1 MFSETNPY
9 KRYQQTQVETANPL
23 DLIIMLYDGAL
34 KFLNQAKAAI
44 EEKKIEAAH
53 NAIQRAHRIID
64 ELNFSLNMEAGGEV
78 ATNLRRFYQYIN
90 EELTKANFKKDPQI
104 IDNIMQLLSE
114 MKSSW
119 VELKHASKPKQQQAV
134 AGK

>member
-1 MFSETNPY
+1 MLYETNPY
-9 KRYQQTQVETANPL
+9 KRYQQAQVETANPL
-23 DLIIMLYDGAL
+23 DLIIMMYDGTL
-34 KFLNQAKAAI
+34 KFLNQAKMAI
-44 EEKKIEAAH
+44 EEKKIEPAH

-78 ATNLRRFYQYIN
+78 AENLRRFYQYIDT
-90 EELTKANFKKDPQI
+90 ELTKANLKKDPKI
-104 IDNIMQLLSE
+104 IDRIMGHLSE

-119 VELKHASKPKQQQAV
+119 VELRNAQKPNQQAV

>member
-1 MFSETNPY
+1 MLCETNPY
-9 KRYQQTQVETANPL
+9 KRYQQAQVETANPL
-23 DLIIMLYDGAL
+23 DLIIMMYDGAL
-34 KFLNQAKAAI
+34 KFLNQAKMAI
-44 EEKKIEAAH
+44 EEKKIEPAH

-78 ATNLRRFYQYIN
+78 AENLRRFYQYIDT
-90 EELTKANFKKDPQI
+90 ELTKANLKKDPKT
-104 IDNIMQLLSE
+104 IDRIMGLLSE

-119 VELKHASKPKQQQAV
+119 VELKNTQKPKQQAV

>member
-1 MFSETNPY
+1 M
-9 KRYQQTQVETANPL
+9 
-23 DLIIMLYDGAL
+23 
-34 KFLNQAKAAI
+34 AI
-44 EEKKIEAAH
+44 EEKKIEPAH

-78 ATNLRRFYQYIN
+78 AENLRRFYQYIDT
-90 EELTKANFKKDPQI
+90 ELTKANLKKDPKI
-104 IDNIMQLLSE
+104 IDRIMGHLSE

-119 VELKHASKPKQQQAV
+119 VELRNAQKPNQQAV

>member
-23 DLIIMLYDGAL
+23 DLIIMLYDGAI
-34 KFLNQAKAAI
+34 KFLNRAKTAI
-44 EEKKIEAAH
+44 EEKNIEAAH
-53 NAIQRAHRIID
+53 NAIQRTHRIID

-78 ATNLRRFYQYIN
+78 AANLRRFYQYIDG
-90 EELTKANFKKDPQI
+90 ELTKANLKKDQRI
-104 IDNIMQLLSE
+104 IDNIIRLLTE

-119 VELKHASKPKQQQAV
+119 VELRDAQKPKQQAV

>member
-1 MFSETNPY
+1 MFGETNPY
-9 KRYQQTQVETANPL
+9 KRYQQAQVETANPL
-23 DLIIMLYDGAL
+23 DLIIMMYDGTL
-34 KFLNQAKAAI
+34 KFLNQAKMAI
-44 EEKKIEAAH
+44 EEKKIEPAH

-78 ATNLRRFYQYIN
+78 AENLRRFYQYIDT
-90 EELTKANFKKDPQI
+90 ELTKANLKKDPKI
-104 IDNIMQLLSE
+104 IDRIMGHLSE

-119 VELKHASKPKQQQAV
+119 VELRNAQKPNQQAV